1 MIKNK
6 IHGIKPVIDLD
17 GPQGNAFFLLGQAQA
32 FANQLKWS
40 KEKLEKVMTEMK
52 SSDYENLIKVFD
64 ENFGDYVDLERSAR
78 N

>member
-1 MIKNK
+1 MIITTNKNE
-6 IHGIKPVIDLD
+6 KPRIFLD

-40 KEKLEKVMTEMK
+40 KEKLEELMNEMK
-52 SSDYENLIKVFD
+52 ASDYENLIEVFD
-64 ENFGDYVDLERSAR
+64 RNFGDYVDLERSAR